1 MHQWWWHMSVIPV
14 LRKWRQEDEF
24 EASLGCIMAPFVK
37 KKEYIFLSMNSSVKL
52 LNKPRRFRKC

>member
-37 KKEYIFLSMNSSVKL
+37 KVKL